1 VNKSPYDYLVLDC
14 MKCFLLS
21 STSAAAGDVLL
32 QGVNKRRKSIEC
44 CAIYLSVEDGF
55 KEIE

>member
-1 VNKSPYDYLVLDC
+1 